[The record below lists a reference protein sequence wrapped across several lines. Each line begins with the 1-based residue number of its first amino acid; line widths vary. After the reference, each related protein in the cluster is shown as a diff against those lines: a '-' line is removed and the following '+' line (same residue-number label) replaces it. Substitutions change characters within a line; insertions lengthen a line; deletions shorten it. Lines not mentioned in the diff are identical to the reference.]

1 MTPEVLLLQGIANML
16 NSPHADN
23 YESGC
28 RYLKQVLEENAYA
41 AMDIYQIVEF
51 ARNDYQLNSA
61 TDQFRMVNEEDKL
74 FLRVAANFS
83 LAACY
88 CLKLD
93 FDKARE
99 YIRNVENVEYGFFT
113 RKKDTIES
121 FRKNCP
127 NLRAYVDEFE
137 KKIIEMAQEAISNAS
152 SNDGSVTD
160 AEVVVKPPRNSWK
173 IVTIVLSVL
182 IILGIIGVVV
192 SQFTNVL

>member
-1 MTPEVLLLQGIANML
+1 MTPEVLLLQGIANMF

-28 RYLKQVLEENAYA
+28 HYLKQVLEENAYA
-41 AMDIYQIVEF
+41 AMDIYQIVEY
-51 ARNDYQLNSA
+51 ARTDFKLNSA
-61 TDQFRMVNEEDKL
+61 LDQFGKVNEEDKL

-83 LAACY
+83 LAACC

-99 YIRNVENVEYGFFT
+99 YISNVENVEYGFFT

-127 NLRAYVDEFE
+127 NLRNYVDEFE
-137 KKIIEMAQEAISNAS
+137 KKIIEMAQEAISKAS
-152 SNDGSVTD
+152 SNDGSVVET
-160 AEVVVKPPRNSWK
+160 EVVVKPPRSVWK
-173 IVTIVLSVL
+173 IATIVLSVL
-182 IILGIIGVVV
+182 IILAIIGVVV
-192 SQFTNVL
+192 LKFTNLL

>member
-23 YESGC
+23 YESGS
-28 RYLKQVLEENAYA
+28 RYLKQVLEENDYA
-41 AMDIYQIVEF
+41 AMDIYQIVEY
-51 ARNDYQLNSA
+51 ARHDFKLNSA
-61 TDQFRMVNEEDKL
+61 LDQFGKVNEEDKL

-99 YIRNVENVEYGFFT
+99 YISNVENVEYGFFT

-127 NLRAYVDEFE
+127 NLRNSVDEFE

-152 SNDGSVTD
+152 SNNGSVVD
-160 AEVVVKPPRNSWK
+160 AEVVVKPPRSIWK
-173 IVTIVLSVL
+173 IATIVLSVL
-182 IILGIIGVVV
+182 IVLAIIGVVV
-192 SQFTNVL
+192 LKFTNLL